1 MTKVRVAEIARKSGA
16 VGNVPARPRCYTAAI
31 PKFESQRRGALLNRK
46 HCLMLVFFLLVSVPV
61 FAATCESLATLK
73 LPDTTI
79 TSAQQVAAG
88 QFVPPGASTPPASV
102 KNLPAFCRVQATIKP
117 AKDSDIKIEVWM
129 PLSGWNGK
137 YRGLGNGGFA
147 GYLDYPSLAT
157 AISGGYAAAS
167 TDTGHAG
174 STPVDASWALG
185 HPDKIAD
192 FGWRAVHEMTVK
204 AKSIIQAFY
213 GDAPKRSY
221 FIGCSNGGRQGL
233 MEAQRFP
240 EDYDGI
246 LAGAPANY
254 WTKVFATFIF
264 DIQATQATPSSY
276 IGADKI
282 LAIGKAVA
290 AACDAN
296 DGVSDGVINNPL
308 TCRFDPG
315 VLLCKAADSSD
326 CLVSEQVAALRKIY
340 AGPLD
345 ANGKQM
351 YPGFLPGGEE
361 GPGGW
366 VTWIGAGPGKDLQT
380 AFANG
385 FYTNM
390 ISTKEAVDVKTVNVE
405 SAVKLADDQQA
416 KTFNAD
422 DPNLKPFA
430 AHGGKLIIYHGWSD
444 AALPPQGAINYFNS
458 VQAAGGSP
466 QTADFMRLY
475 MVPGMQ
481 HCAGGPGANSFG
493 QSGMLADPQHDVRA
507 ALEQWVEKGLA
518 PDKIIATKFAND
530 ADHSQGVKLTRPLC
544 PYPQSARYKGAGNDK
559 DAANFKCVEAFII
572 GSGPLR
578 DPSLRAPRP
587 VHTPEPEY
595 AESARKQRIQ
605 GTVRLNVIVGTDG
618 QVHDP
623 IVVKP
628 LEPSLD
634 ANAIEGTKRW
644 KFSPATKDGKPVAVE
659 MTLEVEYRLR

>member
-1 MTKVRVAEIARKSGA
+1 LENSTVTIARHAKICFLIALFSLLT
-16 VGNVPARPRCYTAAI
+16 AREVRAA
-31 PKFESQRRGALLNRK
+31 S
-46 HCLMLVFFLLVSVPV
+46 
-61 FAATCESLATLK
+61 CESLATLK

-88 QFVPPGASTPPASV
+88 AFIPPSASAPPASV
-102 KNLPAFCRVQATIKP
+102 KNLPAFCRVQAIIKP

-129 PLSGWNGK
+129 PLSGWNGR
-137 YRGLGNGGFA
+137 YRGQGNGGFA

-157 AISGGYAAAS
+157 AISAGYAAAS

-174 STPVDASWALG
+174 SPVDASWGLG
-185 HPDKIAD
+185 HPDKIVD
-192 FGWRAVHEMTVK
+192 FGWRAIHEMTVK
-204 AKSIIQAFY
+204 AKAMIQAFY
-213 GDAPKRSY
+213 GDAPKHSY

-254 WTKVFATFIF
+254 WTKVFATFLF
-264 DIQATQATPSSY
+264 DIQAQQATPGSY

-282 LAIGKAVA
+282 PAIAKAVV

-296 DGVSDGVINNPL
+296 DGVKDGVLNDPRA
-308 TCRFDPG
+308 CHFDPRT
-315 VLLCKAADSSD
+315 LLCKEADSAD
-326 CLVSEQVAALRKIY
+326 CLTAPQVEALRKIY

-366 VTWIGAGPGKDLQT
+366 VTWIGQAPGKDLQT

-390 ISTKEAVDVKTVNVE
+390 ISTKEPVDVKTVNVE
-405 SAVKLADDQQA
+405 TAVKLADDQQG

-430 AHGGKLIIYHGWSD
+430 AHGGKLIMYHGWSD
-444 AALPPQGAINYFNS
+444 AALPPQGAINYFS
-458 VQAAGGSP
+458 GVQSALGSA

-481 HCAGGPGANSFG
+481 HCVGGPGANSFG
-493 QSGMLADPQHDVRA
+493 QSGLLSDAQHDVRA

-518 PDKIIATKFAND
+518 PDKIIATKFVND
-530 ADHSQGVKLTRPLC
+530 TDHSQGVKMTRSLC
-544 PYPQSARYKGAGNDK
+544 PNSQVAQYVGKGDTN
-559 DAANFKCVEAFII
+559 DAANFVCVGLPPGVFAP
-572 GSGPLR
+572 GGPVKGPQPLHAP
-578 DPSLRAPRP
+578 DPS
-587 VHTPEPEY
+587 Y
-595 AESARKQRIQ
+595 SDSARRAMIQ
-605 GTVRLNVIVGTDG
+605 GTVRLLVIVGADG
-618 QVHDP
+618 RVRDA
-623 IVVKP
+623 IVANS
-628 LEPSLD
+628 LEQSLD
-634 ANAIEGTKRW
+634 ANAIEAVKTWTFAPG
-644 KFSPATKDGKPVAVE
+644 TKDGKPVPVQLNIE
-659 MTLEVEYRLR
+659 ISYKLR